1 MKKCLLALATILLI
15 SLSLPCHAKNN
26 STQYPIV
33 LVHGLL
39 GFDSLLGVDYFH
51 NIPST
56 LSLDGHQVFVAAV
69 SAVHSSEFRGQQL
82 LAQVNHILTLTGAE
96 KVNLIGHSQGA
107 QTVRYVASISPNLV
121 ASVTSIGG
129 ANYGSTLADLIREE
143 IKPNS
148 PSEHSF
154 KLVFAALG
162 SMISLLSGHS
172 DLPQDPLAALYSL
185 TSQGA
190 SVFNQKYPEGLP
202 PTACEQGQMLASNG
216 VYYFSWSGTA
226 ALTNILDPTDL
237 SMLLGSILIVG
248 QDDGLISRCSSH
260 LGHVIKDDYK
270 MNHLDEINQFI
281 GLHHLRE
288 VDPVELYRQHV
299 KRLQELGL

>member
-1 MKKCLLALATILLI
+1 
-15 SLSLPCHAKNN
+15 
-26 STQYPIV
+26 
-33 LVHGLL
+33 
-39 GFDSLLGVDYFH
+39 
-51 NIPST
+51 
-56 LSLDGHQVFVAAV
+56 
-69 SAVHSSEFRGQQL
+69 
-82 LAQVNHILTLTGAE
+82 
-96 KVNLIGHSQGA
+96 
-107 QTVRYVASISPNLV
+107 
-121 ASVTSIGG
+121 
-129 ANYGSTLADLIREE
+129 
-143 IKPNS
+143 
-148 PSEHSF
+148 
-154 KLVFAALG
+154 
-162 SMISLLSGHS
+162 MISLLSGHS
-172 DLPQDPLAALYSL
+172 DLPQDPLAALHSLSTRCELYSIKS
-185 TSQGA
+185 T
-190 SVFNQKYPEGLP
+190 QKVYQ

-237 SMLLGSILIVG
+237 FMLLGSILIVG